1 MIQAVTT
8 QKRASLPVPDDLLIM
23 GYVSGAFGVHGWINL
38 VGDTEDADSLFDFDT
53 WWIGRDGQWQAY
65 TLVEGQV
72 HTKKLAAR
80 LEGVDGRDAAF
91 ALKSCKIAVSRS
103 LLPAPAADEYYWVD
117 LIGLGVINVQG
128 EKLGV
133 VDNLFET
140 GANDV
145 IVVKDGQTE
154 RLLPF
159 VAHVVLK
166 VDLAAKTI
174 SVDWGLDY

>member
-8 QKRASLPVPDDLLIM
+8 QKRASSSVPDDLLIM
-23 GYVSGAFGVHGWINL
+23 GYVSGAFGIHGWINL
-38 VGDTEDADSLFDFDT
+38 VGDTEDADSLFDYDT
-53 WWIGRDGQWQAY
+53 WWIGQEGQWQAY

-72 HTKKLAAR
+72 HTKKLAAQ
-80 LEGVDGRDAAF
+80 LEGVNDRDAAF

-103 LLPAPAADEYYWVD
+103 LLPAPAADEYYWID
-117 LIGLGVINVQG
+117 LIGLDVINVQG

-133 VDNLFET
+133 VDNVFET